1 MNFLWTEYY
10 LVPLV
15 LLFLHRKDGVNVVFQ
30 QLVRQLAQT
39 GMVLRSKEK
48 KITLFQ
54 GWIGLAQENPRRPP
68 WASHHPGAP
77 SIDVVFQVT
86 QAVVRNDNS
95 CQSAVQ
101 GEVRGLVGH
110 QEQQTLGLWTPTH
123 SSLKRNGPK

>member
-48 KITLFQ
+48 KNHFVSGVDRTRTRKSAATSVGFSPSWCSQYRRCFPGDTGRRAERQFLPV
-54 GWIGLAQENPRRPP
+54 GCPGRGERAGRSSGATDAWPLDANPQL
-68 WASHHPGAP
+68 S
-77 SIDVVFQVT
+77 
-86 QAVVRNDNS
+86 
-95 CQSAVQ
+95 
-101 GEVRGLVGH
+101 EK
-110 QEQQTLGLWTPTH
+110 
-123 SSLKRNGPK
+123 KRT